1 MDNVTNRLVLDIDD
15 LANNRDISESERI
28 GQLDFIINKSQ
39 KLKEEVVST
48 YIHKLQTLARPNI
61 PVGSNPLRDV

>member
-15 LANNRDISESERI
+15 LANNKDISEAERVE
-28 GQLDFIINKSQ
+28 QLSFIINKSQ
-39 KLKEEVVST
+39 KLKEEVMST
-48 YIHKLQTLARPNI
+48 YIYKLQTLARPNM